1 MALIQPLAWE
11 FPYAVCA
18 ALKRQQT
25 NKQKPTP
32 RYIYPKEM
40 KTGDQKKTCIWML
53 IAELFIMIKDGNNLN
68 VYHLINV

>member
-1 MALIQPLAWE
+1 MSCSKGCRCSSDMALLWLWCRLAVMALIQPLAWE

-40 KTGDQKKTCIWML
+40 KTGDQKKTCI
-53 IAELFIMIKDGNNLN
+53 
-68 VYHLINV
+68 